1 MENRALFEKNDRYKA
16 AIAASRALTA
26 DEVTALD
33 DYLRIELTYTSNALE
48 GNSLTLSETKV
59 LLEDGITVGG
69 KPIRDCYEATGHARA
84 YDYMLTLA
92 RSPELQISE
101 EIILRLHYLFYSGID
116 EEKAGRYRT
125 GQVFISGTE
134 YLPPT
139 AEEVPG
145 LMKAF
150 VAGLNEKRG
159 SVHPVE
165 LAAFA
170 HRRLVDIHQF
180 KDGNGRTARLLMNLI
195 LINAGYCIVS
205 IPPVLRHEYIT
216 ALQQAQRA
224 GNPSDEAFI
233 RLIAECEI
241 EAQKD
246 YCRMFR
252 IQLPAR
258 SNDEPAGE

>member
-1 MENRALFEKNDRYKA
+1 M
-16 AIAASRALTA
+16 
-26 DEVTALD
+26 
-33 DYLRIELTYTSNALE
+33 
-48 GNSLTLSETKV
+48 NSQ
-59 LLEDGITVGG
+59 
-69 KPIRDCYEATGHARA
+69 

-116 EEKAGRYRT
+116 GEKAGCYRT
-125 GQVFISGTE
+125 GQVFISGSE

-139 AEEVPG
+139 AEEVSD

-150 VAGLNEKRG
+150 VAELNEKRG
-159 SVHPVE
+159 RVHPVE

-170 HRRLVDIHQF
+170 HRRLVDIHPFQ
-180 KDGNGRTARLLMNLI
+180 DGSGRTARLLMNLI

-224 GNPSDEAFI
+224 KNPSDEAFI
-233 RLIAECEI
+233 RLLAECEI

-258 SNDEPAGE
+258 SKDEPAR